1 MSATKLVQ
9 ACLNEQ
15 FPDLA
20 TMTKYGLDGH
30 GGTNPV
36 AIFRVYRDAVK
47 NGGLT
52 ESMIDKYMSSG
63 KLNELLLEQTSSVK
77 YLDCYEAVLQK
88 GGIKLS
94 SALKQRE
101 CGHCQLCA
109 VHQDDVCSNCCKP
122 LKQ

>member
-9 ACLNEQ
+9 ACLDDH

-20 TMTKYGLDGH
+20 TVTKYGLDGH

-52 ESMIDKYMSSG
+52 DDVIEKYMLSG
-63 KLNELLLEQTSSVK
+63 RLNELILEQISSVK
-77 YLDCYEAVLQK
+77 HLDCYDSVLQR
-88 GGIKLS
+88 GGIKFS
-94 SALKQRE
+94 SDLNQRE
-101 CGHCQLCA
+101 CDHCQYCA
-109 VHQDDVCSNCCKP
+109 IHSEETCSNCYKT